1 MCAILHATSSMA
13 SMSIEDWSCH
23 TRTGCRTP
31 RTNMMDNA
39 AGGMPETQLSAGI
52 PAAARVF
59 SAASMLVNGGGG
71 KLKLKL
77 SLAAKLLAWQERYL
91 GRFS

>member
-1 MCAILHATSSMA
+1 
-13 SMSIEDWSCH
+13 
-23 TRTGCRTP
+23 
-31 RTNMMDNA
+31 MMDNA

-71 KLKLKL
+71 GGGGGGG
-77 SLAAKLLAWQERYL
+77 AN
-91 GRFS
+91 